1 MGSREESQM
10 IRRLAASAALVLFC
24 LAGCDDRSKTEGARA
39 EVPTATPRE
48 KTAAAIVEAPPSAEA
63 ALPSKAEI
71 LAAPGAPVFA
81 TLYPGAALDE
91 PATTATGP
99 DGEGGLVT
107 FHTDATPDEVVAFYR
122 ARAEE
127 AGLIS
132 VMGMNQ
138 GDARAYGAAG
148 GSDGATNIQVVAAP
162 GENDQTS
169 VQLSWSAGR

>member
-1 MGSREESQM
+1 M

-24 LAGCDDRSKTEGARA
+24 LAGCDDRSRTEEAQA
-39 EVPTATPRE
+39 KAPTAAPGE
-48 KTAAAIVEAPPSAEA
+48 KAAPAPVEAPPPPDV
-63 ALPSKAEI
+63 ALPAVVPV
-71 LAAPGAPVFA
+71 APGAPTFA
-81 TLYPGAALDE
+81 ALYPGASLDQ

-107 FHTDATPDEVVAFYR
+107 FHTEATPDEVVAFYR
-122 ARAEE
+122 ALAEE
-127 AGLIS
+127 AGLTS

-162 GENDQTS
+162 GEGDRTS
-169 VQLSWSAGR
+169 VQLSWSAGQ